1 MPLLLPVVVVLVA
14 LVVFVAV
21 AALKFAFL
29 TVFEVCFCRLCQEI
43 LSSPPTSSLFL
54 RGSQSRLCRS
64 RRAELTGVAQRLRPS
79 PSLRLRL
86 RLSLNH
92 RRKTEPQKMSIKL
105 IIVSEFICFCLQ
117 CKTVA
122 CHQQRSLPLDTAS
135 GNTSRGPVSFS
146 QFFLVLFGQ
155 KAKVCQAFDT
165 RVILC
170 LINRQTALTC
180 GLPELSWFH

>member
-1 MPLLLPVVVVLVA
+1 M
-14 LVVFVAV
+14 
-21 AALKFAFL
+21 
-29 TVFEVCFCRLCQEI
+29 CFCRLCQEI

-64 RRAELTGVAQRLRPS
+64 RRVELTGVAQRLR

-122 CHQQRSLPLDTAS
+122 CHQQRSLPLATAS

-146 QFFLVLFGQ
+146 QFFFGGFRPEG
-155 KAKVCQAFDT
+155 KSMSAFDT